1 MTLPLAIILGWL
13 VLTAAVGVLAGLNRK
28 FGLEEFMVGG
38 RSFGTLLF
46 YTIAAAEIYSAFA
59 FLGMA
64 GWAFQ
69 KGLSITYGIAYMAIA
84 YGLLFFIGPRI
95 QRLGRRAGYVT
106 QPDFFEDRFGS
117 RPLAVAMA
125 IIGVIFIIPYLQL
138 QLLGA
143 GIIVQIA
150 SGGAMGRE
158 AAIVAAVVA
167 LIVFVTVSG
176 LRGIG
181 WTNLM
186 QAVVMLVG
194 MVSVGILVP
203 DRFFG
208 GIEAAFASLER
219 LRPDHLN
226 FPDAGGL
233 GLGWYASAVLLSA
246 LGGWAWPH
254 IFAATYSAKSEHVVR
269 RNAGILPLYQL
280 AVIPVIIVGLTCAA
294 KAAEDAG
301 FAASISH
308 PDQAMLVALVDYFP
322 GWVAGAIGAGG
333 LAAAISTASAL
344 ILTAANLTA
353 RNVLQKGFAPGL
365 DDSRTAWI
373 ARILVAPV
381 AIVAALLALA
391 APDMLVNLLLIGY
404 SGIAQFVP
412 AIYLGMFS
420 RRATLAGVSAGLV
433 TGVAVAVIAQLAGW
447 QPPWGLHA
455 GFVGL
460 VLNFAVAFG
469 VSAVT
474 KPIEKERIERF
485 EELLSE

>member
-13 VLTAAVGVLAGLNRK
+13 ILTAAVGVLAGLNRK

-38 RSFGTLLF
+38 RSFGTVLF

-69 KGLSITYGIAYMAIA
+69 KGLSVTYGIAYMGIA

-117 RPLAVAMA
+117 RPLAVTMA
-125 IIGVIFIIPYLQL
+125 IIGVIFIVPYLQL

-150 SGGAMGRE
+150 SGGAMSRE

-186 QAVVMLVG
+186 QALVMLIG

-208 GIEAAFASLER
+208 GLDAAFASLER

-226 FPDAGGL
+226 LPDAGGL

-301 FAASISH
+301 FAAAISH
-308 PDQAMLVALVDYFP
+308 PDHAMLVGAQRAPEGIRTRSGRHQDSVDRPSVGGP
-322 GWVAGAIGAGG
+322 GRHRGRPAGAGG
-333 LAAAISTASAL
+333 AGHAGQPAADRLLGDRPVRPRDLPRDVLPPRDSGGGQRRAGHRSSGGGGGPTGRLAAAVGSSPRLRRVGAELRGCVWSECIHEAY
-344 ILTAANLTA
+344 
-353 RNVLQKGFAPGL
+353 RKG
-365 DDSRTAWI
+365 T
-373 ARILVAPV
+373 
-381 AIVAALLALA
+381 
-391 APDMLVNLLLIGY
+391 N
-404 SGIAQFVP
+404 
-412 AIYLGMFS
+412 
-420 RRATLAGVSAGLV
+420 RAV
-433 TGVAVAVIAQLAGW
+433 
-447 QPPWGLHA
+447 
-455 GFVGL
+455 
-460 VLNFAVAFG
+460 
-469 VSAVT
+469 
-474 KPIEKERIERF
+474 
-485 EELLSE
+485 